1 MNEYS
6 LLALFVTGLL
16 GGTHCVGMCGG
27 IVAAISMQLPGQG
40 TRFSYHFAYNA
51 GRILSY
57 AVAGGLAGA
66 VGASTLLLEGMW
78 PVQQVLYGLANLMLV
93 ALGLYLAGLWQA
105 VTQIERLGGL
115 LWRRL
120 QPLSKS
126 LLPVR
131 NPAQAF
137 LLGTLVG
144 LAAVRP
150 GVQRADYRAGK
161 RQRCFRDDGHA
172 GLRARH
178 LAQSYRHGSVR
189 PAVADVYPSP
199 LGTQGGRLAGGW
211 IRLLGVVAAGVL
223 SAFDPVCCDAAA
235 NVGQKADF
243 SFALHHHPFQDANAA
258 LGAEC
263 LEILDRAKMD
273 IGCVIPLVGQPG

>member
-1 MNEYS
+1 MSEYG
-6 LLALFVTGLL
+6 LFAIFLTGLL

-66 VGASTLLLEGMW
+66 LGASTLLLQGMW
-78 PVQQVLYGLANLMLV
+78 PAQQVLYVLANLMLV

-115 LWRRL
+115 LWRRI

-137 LLGTLVG
+137 LLGTLWGWLPCG
-144 LAAVRP
+144 LVYSVLISALASGSTVSGAATM
-150 GVQRADYRAGK
+150 
-161 RQRCFRDDGHA
+161 
-172 GLRARH
+172 
-178 LAQSYRHGSVR
+178 LAFG
-189 PAVADVYPSP
+189 
-199 LGTQGGRLAGGW
+199 LGTLPNLIAMGLFAQQLQALTKNIWVRRAAGMLVAGFGAW
-211 IRLLGVVAAGVL
+211 GLLRLLA
-223 SAFDPVCCDAAA
+223 
-235 NVGQKADF
+235 
-243 SFALHHHPFQDANAA
+243 
-258 LGAEC
+258 
-263 LEILDRAKMD
+263 
-273 IGCVIPLVGQPG
+273 